1 MGVSVDSLA
10 CCFLV
15 IVVCVVQA
23 TVLADD
29 VDSGAVKT
37 TAVPRLSQRLKRE
50 FLRLTSSLHGKGV
63 VVCFHVAV

>member
-1 MGVSVDSLA
+1 MLS
-10 CCFLV
+10 
-15 IVVCVVQA
+15 
-23 TVLADD
+23 DD

-63 VVCFHVAV
+63 VVCFHVLV